1 MGNFK
6 YPHVF
11 EPIKLGDTLFRNR
24 IFASPTGFRDFTS
37 EDFLTPD
44 GFAYYERKALGGV
57 AAVCVGE
64 TCVSDAF
71 GKHGIQ
77 HLVLDNPKASNSYN
91 RLCSIIGRHG
101 TIVSAELQHAGWAA
115 NRHLTPPGLAYAP
128 VEGEIDGRFV
138 PAMPED
144 MIEKTIEMWARAA
157 AFAKSCGFGMVTVHA
172 GHGWMLHQWMS
183 PISNTRK
190 DKWGGDFEN
199 RMRMP
204 VAVMRAI
211 RDAVGPKF
219 PVEVRISGSEAYDG
233 GYGIE
238 EGIRFAKAFEPYID
252 LIHVSTGNYDVDEVF
267 TVTHP
272 SMFLEEGVNVKYAAE
287 LKKFV
292 SIPVATVGSLGGA
305 EQMEEIIASGKADVV
320 ELARAVIA
328 DPDLPNKI
336 RMGRES
342 EVRPCLRC
350 LNCFSVLLPTGFY
363 VCSVNPEQSHDTEMR
378 YATPT
383 PEKQRVLVI
392 GGGPAG
398 MQAALTC
405 AQRGHDVIL
414 CEKSNKLGGVL
425 RCEADVP
432 FKWRVDKYLNYMER
446 QVGKARIDLRLNTD
460 VTRDYV
466 KAQDVD
472 VIIAAIGSKQ
482 LIPPIP
488 GIDGANVVSAE
499 EAYADPSRLGQRVV
513 ILGGGLV
520 GTELALYLAMLGKS
534 ADVVEML
541 GEISHGGNYLHIKAI
556 DNEIK
561 RYGVRM
567 NFRMKATEITAKG
580 IICECADTGDKRSF
594 EADTVV
600 CALGMAPL
608 QAEAAAFYD
617 CAPQFFMIGDCRKV
631 GNLMAAVNDA
641 FHIAR
646 DVGRFC

>member
-6 YPHVF
+6 YPHIF
-11 EPIKLGDTLFRNR
+11 KPIRLGSTLFKNR
-24 IFASPTGFRDFTS
+24 IFASPTGFRDFTA

-64 TCVSDAF
+64 TCVSDAL
-71 GKHGIQ
+71 GKHGVQ

-91 RLCSIIGRHG
+91 RLCTVVGRHG

-128 VEGEIDGRFV
+128 VEGEIDGRLV
-138 PAMPED
+138 PAMPEAL
-144 MIEKTIEMWARAA
+144 IEETIELWGRAA
-157 AFAKSCGFGMVTVHA
+157 AFAKRCGFGMVTVHA
-172 GHGWMLHQWMS
+172 GHGWLLHQWMS

-204 VAVMRAI
+204 IAVMRAI
-211 RDAVGPKF
+211 RRAVGPDF
-219 PVEVRISGSEAYDG
+219 PVEVRISGSEAYTD

-272 SMFLEEGVNVKYAAE
+272 SMFLAEGVNVKYAAE
-287 LKKFV
+287 IKKAV

-328 DPDLPNKI
+328 DPDLPNKV
-336 RMGRES
+336 RAGRES

-363 VCSVNPEQSHDTEMR
+363 VCAVNPEQGHDMELR
-378 YATPT
+378 YETTRP
-383 PEKQRVLVI
+383 KRQRVLVI

-405 AQRGHDVIL
+405 AQRGHEVVL
-414 CEKSNKLGGVL
+414 CEKSDRLGGIL

-432 FKWRVDKYLNYMER
+432 FKWRVDRYLNYMES
-446 QVGKARIDLRLNTD
+446 QVGKAGVAVRLGTD
-460 VTRDYV
+460 VTPAYAR
-466 KAQDVD
+466 AQDAD
-472 VIIAAIGSKQ
+472 VVIAALGARQ
-482 LIPPIP
+482 FVPPIP
-488 GIDGANVVSAE
+488 GTDGARVVSAVC
-499 EAYADPSRLGQRVV
+499 AYRDAAELGESVV

-520 GTELALYLAMLGKS
+520 GTELAIHLAMRGKS

-541 GEISHGGNYLHIKAI
+541 GEIGHGGNYLHVKAI
-556 DNEIK
+556 ENEI
-561 RYGVRM
+561 RRLGVRM
-567 NFRMKATEITAKG
+567 HFHTKAVRITEEG
-580 IICECADTGDKRSF
+580 VVCEDTETGEGKTF
-594 EADTVV
+594 EAESVV
-600 CALGMAPL
+600 YALGMRPL
-608 QAEAAAFYD
+608 QSEAAAFYD
-617 CAPQFFMIGDCRKV
+617 CAPQFHIIGDCRSAR
-631 GNLMAAVNDA
+631 NLMAAVNDA
-641 FHIAR
+641 FCVAR
-646 DVGRFC
+646 DVGRFF